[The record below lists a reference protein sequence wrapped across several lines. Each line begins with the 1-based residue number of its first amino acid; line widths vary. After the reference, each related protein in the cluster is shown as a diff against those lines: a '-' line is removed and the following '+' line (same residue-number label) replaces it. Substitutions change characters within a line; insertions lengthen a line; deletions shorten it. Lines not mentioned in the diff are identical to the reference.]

1 MSKFV
6 STEGGKSGAHG
17 VLASEGSGSTASAAN
32 STAVGTGA
40 QAAAANSVAL
50 GANSVASTA
59 NSISIG
65 SVGNERTIGSLA
77 PGINGTDA
85 VNVNQLN
92 AGVGSAVTQA
102 NQYTNSQVQ
111 SVRNDANGGT
121 ASAMAVA
128 GLPQPSAPGKSMV
141 SIASSV
147 YQGQTGYALGVST
160 ITASGR
166 WVYKASLTSNSRG
179 ATGGVVGAGYE
190 W

>member
-1 MSKFV
+1 V
-6 STEGGKSGAHG
+6 RRLRQPIPWH
-17 VLASEGSGSTASAAN
+17 
-32 STAVGTGA
+32 
-40 QAAAANSVAL
+40 L

-160 ITASGR
+160 ITAGGR
-166 WVYKASLTSNSRG
+166 WAYKASLTSNSRG